1 MKLNVKRGFTLIE
14 LLVVVLIIGI
24 LAAVAVPQ
32 YQKAVEKA
40 RTREAVLVLNSMQ
53 KAWELCWIQYGAEA
67 DECNNNEDGLFAHMD
82 IEIPGTL
89 AEQNI
94 CDSEAGCYTTKDWVY
109 DFDGGAVF
117 AYRIVDP
124 DDPSEYPYFLSS
136 GGPRREIQCS
146 ARQTGAC
153 DKICGSNWCTVQ

>member
-40 RTREAVLVLNSMQ
+40 RTREAVLTLKTMQ
-53 KAWELCWIQYGAEA
+53 KAWELCRIQYGEEA

-82 IEIPGTL
+82 IELPGTL
-89 AEQNI
+89 VEDG
-94 CDSEAGCYTTKDWVY
+94 CDSVAGCYFTKDWIY
-109 DFDGGAVF
+109 DFDGGAVS
-117 AYRIVDP
+117 AIRVTNP
-124 DDPSEYPYFLSS
+124 DDLSVNPYWLTAD
-136 GGPRREIQCS
+136 GTRGEIYCS
-146 ARQTGAC
+146 TTQTGGC
-153 DKICGSNWCTVQ
+153 DKICGSKGCYLK